1 MIYFSLDL
9 IFDAL
14 SELVSKRKKEVIR
27 DSFTILIVSYFWLSL
42 QNLLLFEFL
51 NNIRD
56 PNPMDGLFY
65 FVIERSEDLMGVCN

>member
-27 DSFTILIVSYFWLSL
+27 DSFTILIVSYF
-42 QNLLLFEFL
+42 
-51 NNIRD
+51 
-56 PNPMDGLFY
+56 
-65 FVIERSEDLMGVCN
+65 